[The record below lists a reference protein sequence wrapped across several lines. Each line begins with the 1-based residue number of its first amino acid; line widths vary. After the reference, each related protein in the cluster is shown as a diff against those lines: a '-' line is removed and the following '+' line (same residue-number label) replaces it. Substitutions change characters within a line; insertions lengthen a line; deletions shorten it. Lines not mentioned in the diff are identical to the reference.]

1 MTVYNKYAANK
12 ERWKLPTPK
21 YVDSPK
27 EKKLLPTPRYANPQ
41 KERKCS
47 SNEEICL
54 LSKKSANMLA
64 KKKSSI
70 NRSPVISRVARAKR
84 TKQHQ
89 FQSETNIKEELKLK
103 EKWLLQTHKASI
115 SNSLWKTLLQK
126 MRSQKTTKQKI
137 QQEKAL
143 RRAKEFTML
152 QSKLSPK
159 LLHGADHYVWKGETQ
174 PPYGIFHYKR
184 SKKVWSSF

>member
-1 MTVYNKYAANK
+1 MKITHSEICGLAEGEKITANSEICQPAKGEKMFFQRRNMFAFKEVGKYA
-12 ERWKLPTPK
+12 
-21 YVDSPK
+21 S
-27 EKKLLPTPRYANPQ
+27 Q
-41 KERKCS
+41 
-47 SNEEICL
+47 
-54 LSKKSANMLA
+54 
-64 KKKSSI
+64 KKSSI

-115 SNSLWKTLLQK
+115 SNSLWKTLSQK

-137 QQEKAL
+137 QQEKTL

-159 LLHGADHYVWKGETQ
+159 LLHGADHYVWKGERQ

-184 SKKVWSSF
+184 LKKVWSSF